1 MLMSTC
7 FQDLI
12 LMLEFFDQ
20 LNVRFTFFFVKSYL
34 FLYFD
39 QLFLH
44 FFLNHLEV
52 LNFVFILFF

>member
-1 MLMSTC
+1 MFMSTC
-7 FQDLI
+7 FQKLI
-12 LMLEFFDQ
+12 LMLEFFNQ

-34 FLYFD
+34 FLYFN

-52 LNFVFILFF
+52 LDFVLVLFF